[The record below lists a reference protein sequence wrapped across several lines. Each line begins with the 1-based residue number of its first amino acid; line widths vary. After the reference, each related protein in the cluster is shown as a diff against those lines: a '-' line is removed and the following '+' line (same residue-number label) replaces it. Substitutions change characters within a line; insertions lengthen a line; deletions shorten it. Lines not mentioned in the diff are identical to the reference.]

1 MRCCRG
7 FESVRGR
14 QCPDEI
20 ILDDRYYAGINGIPD
35 AAIRDAMRLAA
46 RLKGWSRTRERGEVD
61 GRSRGHGCTP
71 RNREREQLLY
81 AHLRGQPTI
90 NAYASLFS

>member
-1 MRCCRG
+1 LEPKLSRIKIVVPPAADITG
-7 FESVRGR
+7 LEVR
-14 QCPDEI
+14 
-20 ILDDRYYAGINGIPD
+20 LDGEAAMD

-71 RNREREQLLY
+71 RDREREQLLY